1 MEDTQ
6 ESGFAVIYCRVSTNI
21 QRDEGLSIEFQIKE
35 CERWAQRNELKVRG
49 IFTDEAKTGTKTE
62 DKPQYYTD
70 PTLNPLNP
78 ENYKKGTNDSE
89 YKDEVK
95 LSKIEGISHRPQ
107 FKTALKTCN
116 EGDIFICYSLTRLA
130 RNLDI
135 SLKVYSYLKDKKVFL
150 YAVKDSLDSR
160 NRASKLH
167 FQMLSMF
174 SELEAD
180 LIKDRVKSGMEM
192 KKEKGEVIG
201 RPSYGWM
208 LSDGKQSDLIPNP
221 KEQEIIQLMKE
232 LREIKDSEGK
242 QMKYIHIAKELNKRG
257 LKTKEGKD
265 WTHVQVTRILTG
277 KCTPK
282 TTKGCKQKK
291 ESSDVQ
297 QFSTHVATQ
306 EISTQEMKNQINSSI
321 QHNPK
326 TLIQSLTSTKNI
338 DQDMM
343 KDYLEFLNF
352 RKMKEN
358 LSSINNLS
366 TN

>member
-6 ESGFAVIYCRVSTNI
+6 ESGFAVIYCRVSTSI

-35 CERWAQRNELKVRG
+35 CERWAHRNELKVRG

-62 DKPQYYTD
+62 DKPQYFSD
-70 PTLNPLNP
+70 QTLNPLNP
-78 ENYKKGTNDSE
+78 DNYKKGINDTE

-208 LSDGKQSDLIPNP
+208 LADGKQSDLIPNP
-221 KEQEIIQLMKE
+221 KEQEVIKLMRD
-232 LREIKDSEGK
+232 LRETKDQEGK

-265 WTHVQVTRILTG
+265 WTHVQVTRVLQG
-277 KCTPK
+277 KCNPK

-291 ESSDVQ
+291 EITQDVQ
-297 QFSTHVATQ
+297 QM
-306 EISTQEMKNQINSSI
+306 STQLSSQEVTRLEPQTNSLSI
-321 QHNPK
+321 V
-326 TLIQSLTSTKNI
+326 TKNI
-338 DQDMM
+338 DQDM
-343 KDYLEFLNF
+343 KDYLDFLNF
-352 RKMKEN
+352 RKMKESA
-358 LSSINNLS
+358 SSINNLS